1 MSDLSLD
8 KLLQKAENKLQDVH
22 EIVQEKAYDL
32 IGQAYKES
40 IFVSITEGFRSIEH
54 QHRLYSQGRTTP
66 GSIVTNAK
74 GGYSYHNYGLAF
86 DIALLDND
94 GKVDWTIDRRW
105 NKAGEIGK
113 RIGLEWGGDWTS
125 LKDYPHFQYTFGLSL
140 SELRSGKVPK
150 TQTPKAS
157 SMLIKYG
164 DRGNYVQLIQR
175 MLIHLGYSLF
185 GGADGIFGSSTF
197 KAVKDFQQA
206 LYLQVDG
213 IVGPKTLEKLYNN
226 FNKTMF

>member
-22 EIVQEKAYDL
+22 EIVQEKAYEL

-54 QHRLYSQGRTTP
+54 QHKLYSQGRATP

-94 GKVDWTIDRRW
+94 GKVDWIVIEDGT
-105 NKAGEIGK
+105 K
-113 RIGLEWGGDWTS
+113 RE
-125 LKDYPHFQYTFGLSL
+125 
-140 SELRSGKVPK
+140 R
-150 TQTPKAS
+150 
-157 SMLIKYG
+157 
-164 DRGNYVQLIQR
+164 
-175 MLIHLGYSLF
+175 
-185 GGADGIFGSSTF
+185 
-197 KAVKDFQQA
+197 
-206 LYLQVDG
+206 
-213 IVGPKTLEKLYNN
+213 
-226 FNKTMF
+226 